1 MDWGRIEAELTGKIR
16 WAIATTV
23 GENQVCNLSYQDG
36 KNWAAMYASDV
47 TEGLKLKEA
56 KPDYS
61 PWLTSTGS
69 RI

>member
-47 TEGLKLKEA
+47 TEGLKLKVA
-56 KPDYS
+56 
-61 PWLTSTGS
+61 LF
-69 RI
+69 